1 MKSSE
6 KPPSEKAEFA
16 EAYEKEFEDREK
28 EKKNLFETHKDRKP
42 SETGEKQTEL
52 KDFTEGGKFEG
63 RIKKERIENLKKQFA
78 KEIYSPL
85 SSFFGADETIENT
98 RKTLESSKWT
108 TREIQTEKRGY
119 LGKISN
125 LFTAE
130 SKKKKIG
137 EEAKEEVKK
146 ETEKAMSKFPTEED
160 LRKIMMKR
168 IKEIKGG
175 YKERGLPEKEIETI
189 YNKIK
194 EQEEKYHKERQEEKI
209 RRELKEIE
217 KKTEKAEK

>member
-1 MKSSE
+1 
-6 KPPSEKAEFA
+6 
-16 EAYEKEFEDREK
+16 
-28 EKKNLFETHKDRKP
+28 
-42 SETGEKQTEL
+42 
-52 KDFTEGGKFEG
+52 
-63 RIKKERIENLKKQFA
+63 
-78 KEIYSPL
+78 
-85 SSFFGADETIENT
+85 
-98 RKTLESSKWT
+98 
-108 TREIQTEKRGY
+108 
-119 LGKISN
+119 
-125 LFTAE
+125 
-130 SKKKKIG
+130 
-137 EEAKEEVKK
+137 
-146 ETEKAMSKFPTEED
+146 MSKFPTEED